1 MSTPEMKA
9 AGVNSLIGTLRSA
22 VDADRFESFI
32 HALPAGTAALIVRPR
47 LAHEWIPLVDVAPL
61 HPVALSVLFD
71 GRLAAM
77 YELGH
82 LQVQKDLNG
91 MYRLFLRV
99 ASPGFI
105 ADRTQALYGTYTR
118 DCGTLR
124 LEGRTSTGLD
134 LVIENRPHSSPAF
147 YEALRG
153 SIAGALELTGVK
165 GLTISATDE
174 SNPHRRVF
182 RAAWH

>member
-1 MSTPEMKA
+1 MKA
-9 AGVNSLIGTLRSA
+9 AGVNSLIATLRSSA
-22 VDADRFESFI
+22 PPERFEAFVQ
-32 HALPAGTAALIVRPR
+32 ALPAATASLIVRPR
-47 LAHEWIPLVDVAPL
+47 MAHEWLALADVAPL
-61 HPVALSVLFD
+61 HPIALTVLFE

-77 YELGH
+77 YDLGH

-99 ASPGFI
+99 ASPAFI
-105 ADRTQALYGTYTR
+105 ADRTQALYDTYTR

-124 LEGRTSTGLD
+124 VEKRTSTSLD
-134 LVIENRPHSSPAF
+134 LVMDDRPHSSPAF

-165 GLTISATDE
+165 DLKVSSLDE
-174 SNPHRRVF
+174 GKASRCVF
-182 RAAWH
+182 HAVWH